1 MELDRTK
8 LQGLLSSRGLSLNT
22 FAKQC
27 GISRQSIYNMMEGKS
42 VFSKPFEKIM
52 AGLNV
57 EFEDLM
63 SARPSVETILESAPR
78 TVQRAVLQI
87 QEYVRQQKA
96 DLFLIGS
103 RARGKKGIRSDWDFA
118 IFYPDEKGHPELALL
133 KQRCMDVAF
142 PHRIGIVNITIAPP
156 WFLKSTVK
164 DALRLEGSTDREYV
178 FKRNAKEKGV
188 A

>member
-8 LQGLLSSRGLSLNT
+8 LQGLLSSRGFSLNA

-52 AGLNV
+52 AELNV
-57 EFEDLM
+57 ELEDLM
-63 SARPSVETILESAPR
+63 RERPSIEAILESAPR
-78 TVQRAVLQI
+78 AVQRAALQI

-118 IFYPDEKGHPELALL
+118 IFYPDEAVHPELALL
-133 KQRCMDVAF
+133 KQRCADAAF
-142 PHRIGIVNITIAPP
+142 PHRIGIVNITTAPQ
-156 WFLKSTVK
+156 WFLRSVAG

-178 FKRNAKEKGV
+178 FKRNAKEKDV

>member
-1 MELDRTK
+1 MELDKTK
-8 LQGLLSSRGLSLNT
+8 LRGLLSKRGLSLNA

-57 EFEDLM
+57 DFEDLM
-63 SARPSVETILESAPR
+63 RVRPSVETILESAPR
-78 TVQRAVLQI
+78 TVQRAALQI

-118 IFYPDEKGHPELALL
+118 IFYPNEKEHPELALL
-133 KQRCMDVAF
+133 KQRCGDDSF
-142 PHRIGIVNITIAPP
+142 PHRIGIVNITIAPQ
-156 WFLKSTVK
+156 WFLKSIAK

-178 FKRNAKEKGV
+178 FKRSVREKDV